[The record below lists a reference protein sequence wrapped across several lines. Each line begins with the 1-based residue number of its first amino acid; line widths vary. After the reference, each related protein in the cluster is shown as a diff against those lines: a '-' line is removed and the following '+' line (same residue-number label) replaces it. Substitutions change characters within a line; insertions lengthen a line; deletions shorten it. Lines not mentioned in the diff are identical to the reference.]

1 MANLSEELTWAA
13 VINIQSE
20 QIEQL
25 QKKLFKDL
33 RATKPPQP

>member
-13 VINIQSE
+13 VINTQSE

-33 RATKPPQP
+33 RATKP